1 MLKDDSRERLVSVHR
16 ILNERTLVIATAL
29 LPFASA
35 ASRDVIDRPHCAS
48 LCRAY
53 PQAKASLATAALV
66 AIDQTDVE
74 FCVQAALT
82 QLGLNFTAAMDG

>member
-16 ILNERTLVIATAL
+16 ILNERTLVIVTAL

-35 ASRDVIDRPHCAS
+35 SSRDVVDRPHCAS

-74 FCVQAALT
+74 FGVQVGLT
-82 QLGLNFTAAMDG
+82 QLGLNFTAAADG